1 MQEKTTK
8 LKAVSSELGLNIN
21 TEKTKIMR
29 MNNKSIE
36 RITISNHDIE
46 EVTSFTYLGSVIN
59 ITVGTDEDILSR
71 IGKARSVFNI

>member
-1 MQEKTTK
+1 MQEKTTR

-21 TEKTKIMR
+21 TEKIKIMR

-46 EVTSFTYLGSVIN
+46 EVTSFPYLGSVIN
-59 ITVGTDEDILSR
+59 ITVGTDEEVLSR